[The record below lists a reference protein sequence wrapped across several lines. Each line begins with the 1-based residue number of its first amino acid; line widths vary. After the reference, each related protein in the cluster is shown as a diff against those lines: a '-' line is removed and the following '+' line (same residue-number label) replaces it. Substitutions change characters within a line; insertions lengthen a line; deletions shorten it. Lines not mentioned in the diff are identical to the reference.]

1 MVVLNLHLL
10 QVPYRRLVPISSFVQ
25 LEITLHRTCSVLP
38 QAPPSLFTA
47 GSCFGTYR
55 KAYLAVLCGKVFETH
70 TTLFWC
76 ETCGALFAVLFLIFR
91 LAAGHLQQVV
101 VTLLLSL
108 ARSSGIR
115 SFKTTTF
122 SVRCSFK
129 NLGIS
134 KGYPLCIFSTTWLQ
148 NN

>member
-1 MVVLNLHLL
+1 MVVLNLNLL

-38 QAPPSLFTA
+38 QAPPSLFTV

-76 ETCGALFAVLFLIFR
+76 ETCGALRCSVPHFPTR
-91 LAAGHLQQVV
+91 CW
-101 VTLLLSL
+101 SL
-108 ARSSGIR
+108 ATSRCHSS
-115 SFKTTTF
+115 
-122 SVRCSFK
+122 
-129 NLGIS
+129 
-134 KGYPLCIFSTTWLQ
+134 PLTGTVKWDSEFQDYNFFCEMLFQKPRDI
-148 NN
+148 